1 MGGHAEAGVAD
12 RTWLRIVGVMLHVF
26 IAGWHHRECLKV
38 RSDFLIYFFSLPFAM
53 EKEHGQVGPVFGGVT
68 VGRVLPETWP
78 ILFNCIL
85 QLFHFES

>member
-1 MGGHAEAGVAD
+1 MRRLVWPTGHGSESLELCCMFLLLVGTTGNA
-12 RTWLRIVGVMLHVF
+12 LRFDPISLF
-26 IAGWHHRECLKV
+26 I
-38 RSDFLIYFFSLPFAM
+38 FFSLPFAM